1 MTTPTIRLS
10 SAMGLGALALS
21 TFVAITTELLPVGL
35 LPQMSRDLGV
45 DESTMGLA
53 VTVYALVVTVLA
65 IPLTALTVRL
75 PRKRLLIATLVG
87 YALSNLIV
95 ALAPTFVVL
104 CIGRSVGGLAHA
116 LFFSV
121 ASAYASKLVPKH
133 LVGRAIAIVYAGT
146 SLGYVLGIPLATS
159 LGASVGWRAAFFA
172 LVGVS
177 VLLVLLTISMLP
189 GVTGSAASHNG
200 NARAWR
206 RSGLISVAVVN
217 AVLFLGHYTAYT
229 YVSALLG
236 LAGVEESAVGSV
248 LLILGG
254 AGIVGLWAAGMIV
267 DRAPRLGL
275 LYAAGAMALSLLALT
290 LVEGDLTGTIISIGV
305 WCMAFGA
312 APTFLV
318 TAAIRTGAVSPDIAG
333 AVVNGSSNL
342 GIGLGAAFGAQVFA
356 LSGVGALPPVAAVLV
371 AASVVVV
378 FFAHRAFP
386 SKPHRENLGTGAITL
401 PRMPVGH

>member
-1 MTTPTIRLS
+1 
-10 SAMGLGALALS
+10 MGLAALALS

-35 LPQMSRDLGV
+35 LPQMSRELDV

-53 VTVYALVVTVLA
+53 VSVYALVVTVLA
-65 IPLTALTVRL
+65 LPLTALTARL
-75 PRKRLLIATLVG
+75 PRKSLLIATLVG

-95 ALAPTFVVL
+95 ALAPTFLVL

-121 ASAYASKLVPKH
+121 ASAYASKLAPKH

-146 SLGYVLGIPLATS
+146 SMGYVLGIPLATS
-159 LGASVGWRAAFFA
+159 VGAAVGWRIAFFA

-177 VLLVLLTISMLP
+177 ALLVLLTISMLP
-189 GVTGSAASHNG
+189 RVSGDAKSHNG
-200 NARAWR
+200 NPRAWR
-206 RSGLISVAVVN
+206 RSGLVTVGIVN

-248 LLILGG
+248 LLLLGG
-254 AGIVGLWAAGMIV
+254 AGIIGLWAAGMVV
-267 DRAPRLGL
+267 DRVPRLGL
-275 LYAAGAMALSLLALT
+275 LCAGAAMALSLGALAF
-290 LVEGDLTGTIISIGV
+290 VEGNLVGTIVSIAV

-342 GIGLGAAFGAQVFA
+342 GIGLGAAVGAQIFA
-356 LSGVGALPPVAAVLV
+356 FSGVGTLPAVAAVLI
-371 AASVVVV
+371 AASVIVVV
-378 FFAHRAFP
+378 SAHRAFP
-386 SKPHRENLGTGAITL
+386 AKPHRENLGTGAITL
-401 PRMPVGH
+401 PKMPVGH